1 VAKNN
6 SKQPR
11 NIPKDPT
18 LRLEWWD
25 ARIAELRIRLEHAM
39 VQRELTQAMIEAE
52 RKWSGNVWVA
62 AFARS

>member
-6 SKQPR
+6 PKQPR

-39 VQRELTQAMIEAE
+39 VQRELTQAMIDAE
-52 RKWSGNVWVA
+52 RK
-62 AFARS
+62 